1 MKLGAYIVVAGTSAH
16 PPLWFGGLWR
26 GREEKKGGGSGGRGK
41 VMDLDFFF
49 FTMVFDYSAL

>member
-26 GREEKKGGGSGGRGK
+26 GREEKKGGRKWRERESDGPR
-41 VMDLDFFF
+41 FFF
-49 FTMVFDYSAL
+49 FTMVFDYFAL